1 MVSKLAVVFQL
12 PLCTSLLPHRIDKVR
27 YDVSV
32 VVIVVVIVAANPLS
46 LGRIAFIIKIVSE
59 VLNFF
64 DTTLL
69 LLI

>member
-32 VVIVVVIVAANPLS
+32 VVIVAANPLS
-46 LGRIAFIIKIVSE
+46 LGRIAFIKKIASE
-59 VLNFF
+59 VLNVF
-64 DTTLL
+64 
-69 LLI
+69 